1 MSAKAA
7 IMSAKDATMSAK
19 VATVS
24 AKVATVS
31 AKVATVEHVNY
42 LINALTF
49 ETDFKPKYDW
59 SGNLK
64 SLSPTSRPSL

>member
-1 MSAKAA
+1 MCAKG
-7 IMSAKDATMSAK
+7 ATMSAK
-19 VATVS
+19 VAIMSTKDATMS

-64 SLSPTSRPSL
+64 SLGPTSRPSL

>member
-24 AKVATVS
+24 AKVATV
-31 AKVATVEHVNY
+31 EHINY
-42 LINALTF
+42 PINALTF
-49 ETDFKPKYDW
+49 ETDFKPKYDG
-59 SGNLK
+59 SGSLK
-64 SLSPTSRPSL
+64 SIGPASRPSL